1 MSPSILW
8 ELAATGCLAVHLG
21 FMNLSAALPLF
32 ASILPALIGRTQPA
46 VAVAYGNQLARQGIL
61 MLVLGSLSGLLLAGV
76 MWLAGDRAFFRLMT
90 PFAYKIH
97 WALWELVFYLVCMS
111 LFVCMGR
118 AGMVRS
124 RSARVTRHLLAVLA
138 ATNLLYHF
146 PPLFAVMA
154 RAANDPQSITG
165 PVGPREFRQ
174 LMLTGHVV
182 ALTVHFGLAALAV
195 TAVALLPQIVRRIA
209 SDTDVS
215 CWRLVQRV
223 AAGIAL
229 AVSLLQLVVGLWLL
243 MQLDPLS
250 QRRLMGADVAGTLAL
265 GGSVLAAFGLLHL
278 LAAATMGELSLAA
291 AHRLNLAMA
300 VIVLLMSFT
309 LRRLDASPATA
320 YGTGA
325 NSTIDLPSTS
335 TARTTLSWPPKAIDL
350 PSRSRLTT

>member
-1 MSPSILW
+1 
-8 ELAATGCLAVHLG
+8 
-21 FMNLSAALPLF
+21 
-32 ASILPALIGRTQPA
+32 
-46 VAVAYGNQLARQGIL
+46 
-61 MLVLGSLSGLLLAGV
+61 
-76 MWLAGDRAFFRLMT
+76 
-90 PFAYKIH
+90 
-97 WALWELVFYLVCMS
+97 
-111 LFVCMGR
+111 
-118 AGMVRS
+118 
-124 RSARVTRHLLAVLA
+124 
-138 ATNLLYHF
+138 
-146 PPLFAVMA
+146 
-154 RAANDPQSITG
+154 
-165 PVGPREFRQ
+165 
-174 LMLTGHVV
+174 MLTGHVV

-325 NSTIDLPSTS
+325 SSTIDLPSTS